1 MLSTEHK
8 SSQTTSLANNDT
20 TFQIWMSVVSY
31 MSINTPKPD
40 RDKFLI
46 IRINHSNAGFFAYVN
61 FALNQLIY
69 AEQHNLSPVV
79 YFGPQSGDGPNA
91 YFDPAIGENMWDYYF
106 EPVATLTYT
115 DIERRLSDPDDPLTL
130 NDLTT
135 LSVEELWRIH
145 EAEPE
150 SIYPYP
156 HGIHSDKFKSD
167 PEWYSKQRSRG
178 HCIINKYVRIKPHI
192 LAKVDAFERE
202 HFAGNRV
209 LGIHMRGTDKGSAKL
224 SPELMRI
231 VKPREYFQHID
242 EYTDRH
248 GYCKIFVATE
258 QEQFL
263 HQITARYGDRV
274 LSYQA
279 MRTSGLRNP
288 FQLAGNGYRKGED
301 VLIDCLLL
309 SRSDYL
315 LKCTSAVGEFAM
327 YFNPKLACVDLNH
340 RANEINSLQLLTV
353 RLKNR
358 AWRSYHG
365 VCRRKGRERSGWLA
379 AWLRYLLRAPG
390 AM

>member
-1 MLSTEHK
+1 
-8 SSQTTSLANNDT
+8 
-20 TFQIWMSVVSY
+20 
-31 MSINTPKPD
+31 MSINTPKPL

-46 IRINHSNAGFFAYVN
+46 ITINHPYAGFFAYVN

-69 AEQHNLSPVV
+69 AEQHSLSPVV

-91 YFDPAIGENMWDYYF
+91 YFDAGVGDNMWDYYF
-106 EPVATLTYT
+106 EPVATLTYA

-130 NDLTT
+130 DDLTT

-167 PEWYSKQRSRG
+167 PGWYSKQRARA
-178 HCIINKYVRIKPHI
+178 HYIINKYVRIKPHI

-202 HFAGNRV
+202 YFAGNRV

-231 VKPREYFQHID
+231 VKPREYFRHID

-258 QEQFL
+258 QQQFL

-288 FQLAGNGYRKGED
+288 FQLDGNGYRKGED

-340 RANEINSLQLLTV
+340 LTNEISSLQLLIV

-358 AWRSYHG
+358 AWQSYHD
-365 VCRRKGRERSGWLA
+365 VCRLKRRERSGWLA
-379 AWLRYLLRAPG
+379 AWLRYFLRASG